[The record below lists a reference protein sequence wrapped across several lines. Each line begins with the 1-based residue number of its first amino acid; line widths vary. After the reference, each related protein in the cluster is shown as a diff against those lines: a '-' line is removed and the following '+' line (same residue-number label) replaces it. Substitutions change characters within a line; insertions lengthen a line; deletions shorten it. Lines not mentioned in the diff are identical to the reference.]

1 MTTEHL
7 AAELVWDRILACAV
21 TARRLTA
28 MLYSFVCV
36 LGLFVCV
43 CVCVRSLFVFCV
55 FLCVC
60 FCVYLCV
67 FVCVFVCVVL
77 SVVVETIFYTA
88 YFDFSVLYPGN
99 LFPF

>member
-43 CVCVRSLFVFCV
+43 CVCVCAF
-55 FLCVC
+55 
-60 FCVYLCV
+60 
-67 FVCVFVCVVL
+67 FVCVLCVLVCMLLCLFVCIRMCVRVCGFV
-77 SVVVETIFYTA
+77 S
-88 YFDFSVLYPGN
+88 SC
-99 LFPF
+99 